1 MTRLPIDDDIIPPT
15 PRPSLSIDWEFYAA
29 MLEESD
35 MPMDQQKELIET
47 LWSIV
52 VAFVDL
58 GFEVSPV
65 QQICGESSDPL
76 ADDPPDIVSLINQ
89 NINAQREAE

>member
-1 MTRLPIDDDIIPPT
+1 
-15 PRPSLSIDWEFYAA
+15 

-35 MPMDQQKELIET
+35 LTPAQQKELIET

-58 GFEVSPV
+58 GFDLHPV
-65 QQICGESSDPL
+65 QQNCGEGRDPL
-76 ADDPPDIVSLINQ
+76 AEGPPDVVTLIEQ
-89 NINAQREAE
+89 TCISKHQTEEDA

>member
-1 MTRLPIDDDIIPPT
+1 MPRTPSDDVLNSHRPT
-15 PRPSLSIDWEFYAA
+15 LSVDWEFYAA

-35 MPMDQQKELIET
+35 LTPAEQKELIET

-58 GFEVSPV
+58 GFDLHPV
-65 QQICGESSDPL
+65 QQICGEGRDPL
-76 ADDPPDIVSLINQ
+76 AEGPPDIVSLIERDLTT
-89 NINAQREAE
+89 AHREAE